1 MTSLKSQQRAHLM
14 ARKVFQ
20 NISFKM
26 CCACVLAKKSDS
38 NIIDQLFGKKDAVI
52 QPTLDV

>member
-1 MTSLKSQQRAHLM
+1 MTSSNSQQRAHLM
-14 ARKVFQ
+14 TRKVFQ
-20 NISFKM
+20 IKM